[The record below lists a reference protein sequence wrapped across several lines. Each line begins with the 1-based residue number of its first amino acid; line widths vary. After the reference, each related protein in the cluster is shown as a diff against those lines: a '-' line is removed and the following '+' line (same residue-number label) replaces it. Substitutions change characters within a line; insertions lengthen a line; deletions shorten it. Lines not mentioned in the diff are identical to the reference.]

1 MSEQS
6 QAEVIA
12 FLSGQM
18 DGADGSLPRIVR
30 THGAV
35 ILLGTVDAY
44 KIKRAVRY
52 DYLDFST
59 LQKRH
64 DMLSRELELNR
75 PAAPSIY
82 RDLIAVTRDADGRLH
97 LGGTGEVVEWVLRMR
112 RFDAADELGQVA
124 ARGALD
130 DRTAAALG
138 EVIAHYHANA
148 PTRQDMGGAAL
159 IGAILDQVHT
169 AFDDMTD
176 VFGAEQISQYRTATD
191 HAWRSARPQM
201 NARRAAGHIRRCHGD
216 LHLGNIVLTG
226 GVPTL
231 FDALEFNETLGTCD
245 VLYDLAFLLM
255 DLDHKGLRPAANA
268 VLNAYLFHADCA
280 DHYAALSLLPLF
292 QSLRAAIRGMVA
304 VQAARAGGEDADDL
318 PQARNYLSEAI
329 AYLAPPPA
337 RLIAVG
343 GQSGTG
349 KSVLAAALAP
359 QIGAAPGAVHL
370 RSDMERKAFFG
381 LPPLARLP
389 EAAYTPEVGARIYD
403 IMRSKARRALLAG
416 HSVVMDA
423 TWLDGEERMALDRL
437 AGETGAPFNGL
448 WLVAGSAILEAR
460 VTARRGDASDAD
472 VAVVRKQADHIHTPA
487 DWSVIDAS
495 GSRADTFR
503 QADRILEHPPRRRH
517 GGLMRPQDQN

>member
-12 FLSGQM
+12 FLSRQI
-18 DGADGSLPRIVR
+18 DVADGSLPETLR

-35 ILLGTVDAY
+35 ILLGRVDAY

-52 DYLDFST
+52 DYLDFSS

-75 PAAPSIY
+75 PSAPSIY
-82 RDLIAVTRDADGRLH
+82 RDLIAVTRDAGGLLH
-97 LGGTGEVVEWVLRMR
+97 LGGSGEVVEWVLRMY

-138 EVIAHYHANA
+138 KMIAQYHAEA
-148 PTRQDMGGAAL
+148 PTRPDMDGAAL
-159 IGAILDQVHT
+159 IAAILDELHT
-169 AFDDMTD
+169 AFADMTD
-176 VFGAEQISQYRTATD
+176 VFGEKQIERYRTATD
-191 HAWRSARPQM
+191 HAWRRAQPQL
-201 NARRAAGHIRRCHGD
+201 NARGAAGHIRRCHGD

-231 FDALEFNETLGTCD
+231 FDALEFDETLGTCD

-255 DLDHKGLRPAANA
+255 DLDHKGLRPSANV

-292 QSLRAAIRGMVA
+292 QSLRAAIRAMVA
-304 VQAARAGGEDADDL
+304 VQADRAGGEVADHL
-318 PQARNYLSEAI
+318 PQARDYLSEAL
-329 AYLAPPPA
+329 AYLAPPPP
-337 RLIAVG
+337 RLIAIG

-359 QIGAAPGAVHL
+359 RIGAAPGAVHL
-370 RSDMERKAFFG
+370 RSDVERKTLFG
-381 LPPLARLP
+381 LAPLARLP
-389 EAAYTPEVGARIYD
+389 ESAYTPEVGARVHD
-403 IMRSKARRALLAG
+403 IMRTKARMALSAG

-423 TWLDGEERMALDRL
+423 TWLDRAARGTLDRL
-437 AGETGAPFNGL
+437 AEETGAPFTGI
-448 WLVAGSAILEAR
+448 WLAAAGTILEAR

-472 VAVVRKQADHIHTPA
+472 ASVVRKQAANLIIPA
-487 DWSVIDAS
+487 NWAVIDAS
-495 GSRADTFR
+495 GSRADTLR
-503 QADRILEHPPRRRH
+503 RAVRTLDQQPPHDMNR
-517 GGLMRPQDQN
+517 